1 MKTLSDSQY
10 SVFLSALQGA
20 PLRDQ
25 CIFLFMLQCGMR
37 VGEVCALQVSDV
49 SLSGKPFHTIGIRNG
64 HSRIKSLRY
73 VPLTPLLVDRLTS
86 FLSERKSLIKT
97 GPDIGALFVSRIGK
111 TPLLPRDVQRLLKAF
126 CLSALGEPFH
136 PHSLRH
142 TFGTRLLKVSNIR
155 VVQQLLGHAA
165 LSSTMVY
172 THPSEDDR
180 RSAIESAF

>member
-49 SLSGKPFHTIGIRNG
+49 SMSGRPFHTIGIKNG
-64 HSRIKSLRY
+64 HSKIKSLRY

-86 FLSERKSLIKT
+86 FLLGRKSLSKT
-97 GPDIGALFVSRIGK
+97 GPDIGALFVSVLVK
-111 TPLLPRDVQRLLKAF
+111 LPFFPATF
-126 CLSALGEPFH
+126 SACLELFACPPWANRSTLTASG
-136 PHSLRH
+136 H

-155 VVQQLLGHAA
+155 VVQQLLGHCGFI
-165 LSSTMVY
+165 LY
-172 THPSEDDR
+172 DGLYPS
-180 RSAIESAF
+180 I